1 LICTTSSRSR
11 ESPAKEEDVPQLI
24 CVFVLPGAKLSH
36 FRAAGC
42 LPIERVNDEIVND
55 EETLICEILV
65 DIITL
70 VFSLLALCSL
80 KR

>member
-1 LICTTSSRSR
+1 M
-11 ESPAKEEDVPQLI
+11 
-24 CVFVLPGAKLSH
+24 SH

-42 LPIERVNDEIVND
+42 LPIEIVNDEIVN
-55 EETLICEILV
+55 EKETLIQEILV
-65 DIITL
+65 DIISF